1 MGGEGAAMRI
11 FVPIIAL
18 LACFPL
24 PADAATRN
32 FGVSGFDRVRVEGP
46 FKVRLATGVAPF
58 ASASGLANA
67 LDSIAIEVQGRTL
80 VVRGIRSSWGGY
92 PGESKGPVEISIGT
106 HELTAAYLNGAGSLA
121 IDKVRGLSFELSVQ
135 GAGSASI
142 GAVAVDQLRVSLAGT
157 ATGKLAGTA
166 PRLNATVRGIS
177 TLDASALASKDATI
191 AAEGPAMVNASVSGT
206 AKINAAG
213 AATVALT
220 GEPACTVAA
229 IGSAT
234 VSGCR

>member
-1 MGGEGAAMRI
+1 MLTMDGEGAAMRI

-135 GAGSASI
+135 GAGSA
-142 GAVAVDQLRVSLAGT
+142 
-157 ATGKLAGTA
+157 
-166 PRLNATVRGIS
+166 
-177 TLDASALASKDATI
+177 
-191 AAEGPAMVNASVSGT
+191 
-206 AKINAAG
+206 
-213 AATVALT
+213 
-220 GEPACTVAA
+220 
-229 IGSAT
+229 
-234 VSGCR
+234 